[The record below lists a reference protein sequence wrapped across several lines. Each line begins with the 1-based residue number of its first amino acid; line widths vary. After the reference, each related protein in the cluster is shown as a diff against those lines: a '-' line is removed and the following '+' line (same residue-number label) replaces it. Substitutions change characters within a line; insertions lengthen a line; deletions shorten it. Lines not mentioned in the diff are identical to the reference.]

1 MRVVSDKQSDNEF
14 KSEVEAEEAMKDE
27 NGEVLSNDNG
37 IYHYV
42 GCMIKV
48 SQLYGCN
55 IHRNDKPITVKGFI
69 FLIYCIM
76 LSLFHLIM
84 TGRLFFIFE
93 KGEVYGSNLF
103 QRVMIV
109 SIFIMGFLQNFV
121 GIFRWS
127 KIMAFFDEY
136 NQITDNNVKHFSRNI
151 KYICLFQAWNVC
163 LVCVYIPVSLGYVL
177 FSNIHDTG
185 VLQMASPWNSR
196 ISQVYV
202 VFSLSLISFTILS
215 AGTVAT
221 LHFYHIV
228 VYIIYKEFSVFN
240 HFLEETI
247 QTDEINFI
255 KTRRKHHQLCSLIK
269 TADGV
274 FSGRYHSLTGIIIYQ

>member
-1 MRVVSDKQSDNEF
+1 
-14 KSEVEAEEAMKDE
+14 MKME
-27 NGEVLSNDNG
+27 NGESLPIAND
-37 IYHYV
+37 IYNYV
-42 GCMIKV
+42 GCLIKV
-48 SQLYGCN
+48 SQFYGCN
-55 IHRNDKPITVKGFI
+55 IHRNNKPITVKRFT
-69 FLIYCIM
+69 FLIYCIL
-76 LSLFHLIM
+76 LSSFHLIM
-84 TGRLFFIFE
+84 AGRLFFIFE

-103 QRVMIV
+103 LKVMIM
-109 SIFIMGFLQNFV
+109 SIFIMGFLQNCV

-136 NQITDNNVKHFSRNI
+136 IQMTDNNVKRFRRSI

-163 LVCVYIPVSLGYVL
+163 LVCVYIPVSLGYVI

-196 ISQVYV
+196 ISQVYA

-240 HFLEETI
+240 HFLKETI
-247 QTDEINFI
+247 QTNEINMMTI
-255 KTRRKHHQLCSLIK
+255 RQKHYQLCSLIEK
-269 TADGV
+269 ANEV
-274 FSGRYHSLTGIIIYQ
+274 FSGRFRCLIYIIMNN